1 MSIVRGFL
9 EKPVPRQSTEKM
21 NILLMNNDLRPKRSA
36 ALPKKSRKEP
46 HVSLKKILDCFSSL
60 KEG

>member
-1 MSIVRGFL
+1 L

-36 ALPKKSRKEP
+36 ALPKKSKKEP